1 MIDFFVPGRPMPQK
15 RPKVYRRG
23 NFIQAVDPS
32 KKDKLAWVK
41 LAKTCAKLE
50 LLDGPLAVTLVFHMP
65 IPKSLKRKIEPGM
78 VHCKKPDIDNL
89 IKFTLDALTG
99 VLFFD
104 DSHVAQ
110 ITAKKTYSDNIGTR
124 VNIQKV
130 KKKAPP

>member
-1 MIDFFVPGRPMPQK
+1 MIEMFVPGRPLPQK

-32 KKDKLAWVK
+32 KKDKEAWLK
-41 LAKTCAKLE
+41 LAKTCAKME
-50 LLDGPLAVTLVFHMP
+50 VLDGPLAVTLVFHMP
-65 IPKSLKRKIEPGM
+65 IPKSLKRKIELGM

-104 DSHVAQ
+104 DSLVAEL
-110 ITAKKTYSDNIGTR
+110 IAKKIYSERPGTE
-124 VNIQKV
+124 VHV
-130 KKKAPP
+130 MKK